1 MPRVERNIHKMSEVI
16 HVQACKVWVFVI
28 IIDDIKGIRILN

>member
-16 HVQACKVWVFVI
+16 QACKVWVFVI